1 MQMIIPACIPVA
13 DLKHYFG
20 TLALVAAL
28 CAMLKYVCNKMY
40 LSRKTLAIKRVF
52 YYKQMTTK
60 HPRLINMTSQQTP
73 VDFAAP
79 QHTTSTLLII
89 DVVESVRLMEANEE
103 DAVRRWRNLV
113 QLVVR
118 DVLPQYSGRLLKSL
132 GDGLML
138 EFAAPRPA
146 VHAALHIQQLCHA
159 AHHGVPPQQRVQ
171 LRAGIHTCNYVT
183 DAHDI
188 YGADVNLAVRL
199 TTLAGP
205 GEIIVSAPVRDQ
217 LTPALDGDI
226 EDLGDCYMKHLVSPV
241 RAYRVGSA
249 GATPIIEPGS
259 SRPLDLR
266 PTIAVIPFAARG
278 TEPGHA
284 LIGEA
289 VADELI
295 AALSKTAELHVIS
308 RLSTTA
314 FADRPGRANSEGGSI
329 VGAGNASALA
339 DIRQHLGATYVLSGR
354 CTVIGSN
361 MNLFVELA
369 EADGGRIVW
378 ADNLKGTV
386 AGLFNPDDDML
397 SRIVAAVS
405 SAVMKHEL
413 GRAQNHALP
422 TLEGYTLLLGAVAMM
437 HHNSPT
443 DFDMARQ
450 MLEHLITRSKRHP
463 VPHAWLANWH
473 VLRVQQGWAQDIELE
488 AKLAL
493 DCTKQALDCE
503 PNNSLALAVDG
514 FVHTNLLRDTDT
526 GAKRYLAALEAN
538 PNDTLALLLKGTM
551 HAFRGEG
558 DEAVKNTKQ
567 AIRLTPLDPLK
578 YFYDSLAATAALSA
592 NKYEDAILLANRS
605 LRANRTHTSTIRAL
619 AIAQVGLGQL
629 QEAKSTV
636 SRLLELEP
644 SFTAAKFLA
653 RSPSSNFS
661 TGAVWSQALISAGLP
676 T

>member
-1 MQMIIPACIPVA
+1 
-13 DLKHYFG
+13 
-20 TLALVAAL
+20 
-28 CAMLKYVCNKMY
+28 
-40 LSRKTLAIKRVF
+40 
-52 YYKQMTTK
+52 
-60 HPRLINMTSQQTP
+60 
-73 VDFAAP
+73 
-79 QHTTSTLLII
+79 
-89 DVVESVRLMEANEE
+89 MEANEQ
-103 DAVRRWRNLV
+103 DAVRQWQRLV
-113 QLVVR
+113 QLVVH
-118 DVLPQYSGRLLKSL
+118 DVLPQHAGRMVKSL

-138 EFAAPRPA
+138 EFATPRPA

-159 AHHGVPPQQRVQ
+159 ANHGVPHARRMH
-171 LRAGIHTCNYVT
+171 LRAGVHTGQYVK
-183 DAHDI
+183 DQHDI

-226 EDLGDCYMKHLVSPV
+226 EDLGDCYMKHLANPV
-241 RAYRVGSA
+241 RAYRVGDA
-249 GATPIIEPGS
+249 GAAPIIEPGS
-259 SRPLDLR
+259 NRPLDLR
-266 PTIAVIPFAARG
+266 PTVAVIPFAARG
-278 TEPGHA
+278 AEPGHA

-308 RLSTTA
+308 RLSTTV
-314 FADRPGRANSEGGSI
+314 FRDRA
-329 VGAGNASALA
+329 ASPDGALA

-354 CTVIGSN
+354 CTVIGSH

-378 ADNLKGTV
+378 ADNLKGSV

-437 HHNSPT
+437 HRTDYH
-443 DFDMARQ
+443 DFDKARQ
-450 MLEHLITRSKRHP
+450 MLEHLIERSKRHP

-473 VLRVQQGWAQDIELE
+473 VMRVQQGWSQDIESE

-493 DCTKQALDCE
+493 ECTKQALDAE
-503 PNNSLALAVDG
+503 PHNSLALAVDG
-514 FVHTNLLRDTDT
+514 FVHTNLRRDTEA
-526 GAKRYLAALEAN
+526 GAQRYAQALEAN

-558 DEAVKNTKQ
+558 EEAVKNTKQ
-567 AIRLTPLDPLK
+567 AIKLSPLDPIR

-592 NKYEDAILLANRS
+592 NQYQDALVLATRS
-605 LRANRTHTSTIRAL
+605 FRANRTHTSTIRAL
-619 AIAQVGLGQL
+619 AIAHVGLGQMPEARNAVNMLL
-629 QEAKSTV
+629 Q
-636 SRLLELEP
+636 LEP
-644 SFTAAKFLA
+644 SFTATKFIA
-653 RSPSSNFS
+653 RSPSANFI
-661 TGAVWSQALISAGLP
+661 TGTVWSQALVSAGLP
-676 T
+676 I

>member
-1 MQMIIPACIPVA
+1 M
-13 DLKHYFG
+13 
-20 TLALVAAL
+20 TL
-28 CAMLKYVCNKMY
+28 
-40 LSRKTLAIKRVF
+40 
-52 YYKQMTTK
+52 
-60 HPRLINMTSQQTP
+60 QQTP

-89 DVVESVRLMEANEE
+89 DVVESVRLMEANEQ
-103 DAVRRWRNLV
+103 DAVRKWQNLV
-113 QLVVR
+113 AMVVR
-118 DVLPQYSGRLLKSL
+118 DVLPQHQGRMVKSI

-138 EFAAPRPA
+138 AFDTPRPA
-146 VHAALHIQQLCHA
+146 VHAALHIQQLCMA
-159 AHHGVPPQQRVQ
+159 GHHGVAPQQRLH
-171 LRAGIHTCNYVT
+171 LRAGIHTAQYVT
-183 DAHDI
+183 DEHDI

-205 GEIIVSAPVRDQ
+205 DEIIVSAPVRDQ
-217 LTPALDGDI
+217 LTPVLDGDI

-249 GATPIIEPGS
+249 GAAPIIEPGS

-278 TEPGHA
+278 AEPGHA

-314 FADRPGRANSEGGSI
+314 FAGRAGSEGAGSS
-329 VGAGNASALA
+329 GSSNGASALA

-361 MNLFVELA
+361 MSLFVELA

-378 ADNLKGTV
+378 ADNLKGSV
-386 AGLFNPDDDML
+386 AGLFNPNDDML

-437 HHNSPT
+437 HRTDYH
-443 DFDMARQ
+443 DFDKARQ
-450 MLEHLITRSKRHP
+450 MLEHLIQRSRKHP
-463 VPHAWLANWH
+463 VPHAWLAQWH
-473 VLRVQQGWAQDIELE
+473 VLRVQQGWATDVE
-488 AKLAL
+488 AETKLAM
-493 DCTKQALDCE
+493 DSTRRALDSE
-503 PNNSLALAVDG
+503 PDCSLALTIDG
-514 FVHTNLLRDTDT
+514 LVRTNLLKDME
-526 GAKRYLAALEAN
+526 GAANSYERALSVN
-538 PNDTLALLLKGTM
+538 PNESLAWLLKGTL
-551 HAFRGEG
+551 HAFQG
-558 DEAVKNTKQ
+558 DGLLAMDHTNK
-567 AIRLTPLDPLK
+567 ALSLSPLDPQK

-592 NKYEDAILLANRS
+592 GNYERALELAKKS
-605 LRANRTHTSTIRAL
+605 LKANRTHTSTLRAM
-619 AIAQVGLGQL
+619 AIAQVQLGQITDAKNTATALLKL
-629 QEAKSTV
+629 QPDLTV
-636 SRLLELEP
+636 RGYLSRN
-644 SFTAAKFLA
+644 
-653 RSPSSNFS
+653 PSSQYI
-661 TGAVWSQALISAGLP
+661 TGRLWSKALKTAGIP
-676 T
+676 D

>member
-1 MQMIIPACIPVA
+1 M
-13 DLKHYFG
+13 
-20 TLALVAAL
+20 
-28 CAMLKYVCNKMY
+28 CAVLKYVCNKVY
-40 LSRKTLAIKRVF
+40 VKCKTLAKRHVF

-60 HPRLINMTSQQTP
+60 PPRLTNMTPQQTP
-73 VDFAAP
+73 ADFAAP
-79 QHTTSTLLII
+79 QHTTATLLII
-89 DVVESVRLMEANEE
+89 DVVESVRLMEANEQ
-103 DAVRRWRNLV
+103 DAVRRWQNLV
-113 QLVVR
+113 QMVVR
-118 DVLPQYSGRLLKSL
+118 EVLPQYKGRLLKSL

-138 EFAAPRPA
+138 EFATPRPA

-159 AHHGVPPQQRVQ
+159 AHHGVPPQQRVH
-171 LRAGIHTCNYVT
+171 LRAGIHTAQYVT
-183 DAHDI
+183 DVHDI

-249 GATPIIEPGS
+249 GAAPIIEPGS

-278 TEPGHA
+278 AEPGHA

-314 FADRPGRANSEGGSI
+314 FADRPGRAGGEGASALGL
-329 VGAGNASALA
+329 GKLSALA

-361 MNLFVELA
+361 MSLFVELA

-378 ADNLKGTV
+378 ADNLKGAV
-386 AGLFNPDDDML
+386 AGLFNPNDDML

-463 VPHAWLANWH
+463 VPHAWLAKWH
-473 VLRVQQGWAQDIELE
+473 VLKVQQGWSNDVKAETNF
-488 AKLAL
+488 AL
-493 DCTKQALDCE
+493 DCTKKALDCAPE
-503 PNNSLALAVDG
+503 NSLALTING
-514 FVHTNLLRDTDT
+514 FVNTNLVGDLII
-526 GAKRYLAALEAN
+526 GQKCYESALEQN
-538 PNDTLALLLKGTM
+538 PNESMAWLLKGM
-551 HAFRGEG
+551 LHAFKGESEG
-558 DEAVKNTKQ
+558 AVALSNSTR
-567 AIRLTPLDPLK
+567 ALYLSPLDPMR
-578 YFYDSLAATAALSA
+578 YFYDSLGASA
-592 NKYEDAILLANRS
+592 SIAGKDYKRAIVLAQRS
-605 LRANRTHTSTIRAL
+605 LRANKTHTSTYRAL
-619 AIAQVGLGQL
+619 ALAQSLDGDLDGAKKTVLQL
-629 QEAKSTV
+629 LQLDASFTV
-636 SRLLELEP
+636 SKFMERYPGRLHDP
-644 SFTAAKFLA
+644 IYAQKLA
-653 RSPSSNFS
+653 
-661 TGAVWSQALISAGLP
+661 GALKDAGVP
-676 T
+676 R

>member
-1 MQMIIPACIPVA
+1 M
-13 DLKHYFG
+13 
-20 TLALVAAL
+20 
-28 CAMLKYVCNKMY
+28 CAVLKYVCNKMY
-40 LSRKTLAIKRVF
+40 LNRKTLAKRHVF

-60 HPRLINMTSQQTP
+60 PPRLTNMTSQQTP

-79 QHTTSTLLII
+79 HHTTATLLII
-89 DVVESVRLMEANEE
+89 DVVESVRLMEANEQ
-103 DAVRRWRNLV
+103 DAVRRWQNLV
-113 QLVVR
+113 QMVVR
-118 DVLPQYSGRLLKSL
+118 EVLPQYKGRLLKSL

-138 EFAAPRPA
+138 EFATPRPA

-159 AHHGVPPQQRVQ
+159 AHHGVPPQQRVH
-171 LRAGIHTCNYVT
+171 LRAGIHTAQYVT
-183 DAHDI
+183 DVHDI

-249 GATPIIEPGS
+249 GAAPIIEPGS

-266 PTIAVIPFAARG
+266 PTIAIIPFAARG
-278 TEPGHA
+278 IEPGHA

-314 FADRPGRANSEGGSI
+314 FADRPGRANGEGASALGL
-329 VGAGNASALA
+329 GKLSALA

-361 MNLFVELA
+361 MSLFVELA

-378 ADNLKGTV
+378 ADNLKGAV
-386 AGLFNPDDDML
+386 AGLFNPNDDML

-422 TLEGYTLLLGAVAMM
+422 TLESYTLLLGAVAMM
-437 HHNSPT
+437 HHSSPS
-443 DFDMARQ
+443 DFDRPRQ
-450 MLEHLITRSKRHP
+450 MLEHLIGRSNRHP
-463 VPHAWLANWH
+463 VPHAWLANWY
-473 VLRVQQGWAQDIELE
+473 VLKVNRGLSQDAQSDTSKALGAA
-488 AKLAL
+488 AKAL
-493 DCTKQALDCE
+493 DLE
-503 PNNSLALAVDG
+503 PSNSLALTIDG
-514 FVHTNLLRDTDT
+514 FVHTNLKKDVSL
-526 GAKRYLAALEAN
+526 GKSRYQAAIEAN
-538 PNDTLALLLKGTM
+538 PNESLAWLLKGTM
-551 HAFRGEG
+551 HAFTGEG
-558 DEAVKNTKQ
+558 ENAVNDTSH
-567 AIRLTPLDPLK
+567 AIKLSPLDPLR
-578 YFYDSLAATAALSA
+578 YYYDSLAASASITAG
-592 NKYEDAILLANRS
+592 NYEQAVILAKRS
-605 LRANRTHTSTIRAL
+605 LRANRMHTSTYRAL
-619 AIAQVGLGQL
+619 AIAQVLSGHI
-629 QEAKSTV
+629 EPARVTIID
-636 SRLLELEP
+636 LLKLEP
-644 SFTAAKFLA
+644 EYTVTKFLERTPA
-653 RSPSSNFS
+653 KGRAIA
-661 TGAVWSQALISAGLP
+661 TQMAQALAHAGLP
-676 T
+676 D

>member
-1 MQMIIPACIPVA
+1 MSTQ
-13 DLKHYFG
+13 YFG
-20 TLALVAAL
+20 FQLRVAAM
-28 CAMLKYVCNKMY
+28 CAVLKYVCNKVY
-40 LSRKTLAIKRVF
+40 VNCKILAKRCVF

-60 HPRLINMTSQQTP
+60 PPRLINMNSQQTP

-79 QHTTSTLLII
+79 QHTTATLLII
-89 DVVESVRLMEANEE
+89 DVVESVRLMEANEQ
-103 DAVRRWRNLV
+103 DAVRRWQNLV
-113 QLVVR
+113 QMVVR
-118 DVLPQYSGRLLKSL
+118 EVLPQYKGRLLKSL

-138 EFAAPRPA
+138 EFATPRPA

-159 AHHGVPPQQRVQ
+159 AHHGVPPQQRVH
-171 LRAGIHTCNYVT
+171 LRAGIHTAQYVT
-183 DAHDI
+183 DVHDI

-249 GATPIIEPGS
+249 GAAPIIEPGS

-278 TEPGHA
+278 AEPGHA

-314 FADRPGRANSEGGSI
+314 FADRPGRAGGEGASALGL
-329 VGAGNASALA
+329 GKLSALA

-361 MNLFVELA
+361 MSLFVELA

-378 ADNLKGTV
+378 ADNLKGLV
-386 AGLFNPDDDML
+386 AGLFNPQDDML

-437 HHNSPT
+437 HHNSLT
-443 DFDMARQ
+443 DFDRARQ
-450 MLEHLITRSKRHP
+450 MLEHLISRSQRHP
-463 VPHAWLANWH
+463 VPHAWLAKWH
-473 VLRVQQGWAQDIELE
+473 VLRVQQGWAENVLQSTAAAQACAHRALE
-488 AKLAL
+488 ASPNNALAL
-493 DCTKQALDCE
+493 TINGLV
-503 PNNSLALAVDG
+503 L
-514 FVHTNLLRDTDT
+514 TNLLQQIDLAKVQYSAAIDADPNEPLAWLLR
-526 GAKRYLAALEAN
+526 GAMNSFRAEGLEAVD
-538 PNDTLALLLKGTM
+538 DTEHALLLS
-551 HAFRGEG
+551 
-558 DEAVKNTKQ
+558 
-567 AIRLTPLDPLK
+567 PLDPYK
-578 YFYDSLAATAALSA
+578 YYFDTIAATAAVSA
-592 NKYEDAILLANRS
+592 GKYARAVELAKRS
-605 LRANRTHTSTIRAL
+605 LKANRTHTSTYRTL
-619 AIAQVGLGQL
+619 AIAQTMLGQSDDARKTINGL
-629 QEAKSTV
+629 L
-636 SRLLELEP
+636 LLEPEFTVELFLERTP
-644 SFTAAKFLA
+644 AKHYPIATRLA
-653 RSPSSNFS
+653 EVL
-661 TGAVWSQALISAGLP
+661 AEAGLP
-676 T
+676 WH